1 MANGHGGSDGNSQA
15 EGQLRYWTAEM
26 CNKSPHLSCPPGYI
40 DSHSASAL
48 LELRE

>member
-26 CNKSPHLSCPPGYI
+26 CNKSPHLFDFVITVRSIRSVGL
-40 DSHSASAL
+40 SM
-48 LELRE
+48 